1 MRVLLLA
8 GVMFLS
14 GCSLFGISDRAMD
27 YLQAQEQPQTRTADG
42 KPLPVSDRYVIPPLT
57 VTPERPGSF
66 TVPSPQPLVE
76 DDAGENVATLNEYR
90 AVAMNPRL
98 EKDGA
103 GTLILR
109 LDGGFAAAWAEVTD
123 ALAASDLK
131 MTDLNRSTGT
141 WYLAMELPVAE
152 ENRGWWSRLW
162 GSDKTEVR
170 TYLLKMSRARLGVY
184 LSLLT
189 DADSLADETLTA
201 QVLNEIK
208 VQLDQ

>member
-1 MRVLLLA
+1 MRVFLLA
-8 GVMFLS
+8 GVVCLS

-27 YLQAQEQPQTRTADG
+27 YLQAQEQPPTRTADG
-42 KPLPVSDRYVIPPLT
+42 KPLPVSDRYVIPPLAI
-57 VTPERPGSF
+57 TPEVPESF
-66 TVPSPQPLVE
+66 TVPAPQPLLDEMPEETV
-76 DDAGENVATLNEYR
+76 TSLNEFR

-131 MTDLNRSTGT
+131 LTDLNRSTGT
-141 WYLAMELPVAE
+141 WYLEMTSLVAE
-152 ENRGWWSRLW
+152 EDRSWWARLW
-162 GSDKTEVR
+162 GSDTTEVR

-189 DADSLADETLTA
+189 DADTLAEETLTA